1 MALASGTKTL
11 VGELGPELVVS
22 NGRYYMVG
30 QNGAE
35 FVDLADDAI
44 VFNHL

>member
-1 MALASGTKTL
+1 MAGGTSTL
-11 VGELGPELVVS
+11 MGELGPELVVS
-22 NGRYYMVG
+22 NGGYFVVG

-44 VFNHL
+44 VFNHK